1 MANSISKTQCS
12 ESSPPWLRPPAWRWM
27 EIVAEVE
34 GGRSGERADSWV
46 KRGVDFLSDWRAN
59 GDERAS
65 RSRFPGMLDAMK
77 TFADNRQ
84 GGWRWMLEA
93 LLTTPESDAKIARLL
108 GDTDS
113 AKIIGAYRKLFYD
126 VDAYRDSPAA
136 MSTNVLA
143 CAGARSAAF
152 GASDYV
158 WKMFAYAWGARA
170 FVDAICAGDA
180 EKGLTDKQRRWLE
193 GTIRD
198 ELLCRSASAVEE
210 LKRGYS
216 ESAVALVELTKDQWS
231 KPVKS
236 HSETLLERH
245 LNEILSLQVMNF
257 VRERPESEYDAF
269 EGRSGC
275 SEHRLQLVS

>member
-1 MANSISKTQCS
+1 MKSVSGQVFKGG
-12 ESSPPWLRPPAWRWM
+12 PLWLRPPAWRWM

-34 GGRSGERADSWV
+34 GGAAPAEHSDGWV
-46 KRGVDFLSDWRAN
+46 ERGVEFLSEWRAG
-59 GDERAS
+59 GDEKRV

-77 TFADNRQ
+77 IFADNRQ

-93 LLTTPESDAKIARLL
+93 LLTTPESDVKIARLL
-108 GDTDS
+108 GDGDS
-113 AKIIGAYRKLFYD
+113 AEVVGAYRKLFYD
-126 VDAYRDSPAA
+126 VDGYRDSPAA

-158 WKMFAYAWGARA
+158 WKMFAYVWGARA
-170 FVDAICAGDA
+170 FVDAVCAGDA
-180 EKGLTDKQRRWLE
+180 EKGMTDKQRRWLE
-193 GTIRD
+193 GTVRD
-198 ELLCRSASAVEE
+198 ELLCRSAAAVEE

-216 ESAVALVELTKDQWS
+216 ESAAALVEMTRDQWA

-236 HSETLLERH
+236 HSESMLEKH
-245 LNEILSLQVMNF
+245 LDAILGLQVMKF
-257 VRERPESEYDAF
+257 VRERPAESEDAR